1 MRLHVSASVFAK
13 HDRDLRAK
21 IAGLRN
27 RVAKIVNFGL
37 LQ

>member
-13 HDRDLRAK
+13 HDRDLHAK
-21 IAGLRN
+21 IAGRKN

-37 LQ
+37 LE